1 MNNTQIEVMAQKY
14 LQIISQVEGMTLS
27 WKIAQKLVGGKKR
40 LERLMME
47 EKVRYDKPEGAP
59 NTKWQFNAVDIFSN
73 IKPKVGVVK
82 YV

>member
-1 MNNTQIEVMAQKY
+1 MNNPQIEVMAQKY

-59 NTKWQFNAVDIFSN
+59 NTKWQFNAADIFSN